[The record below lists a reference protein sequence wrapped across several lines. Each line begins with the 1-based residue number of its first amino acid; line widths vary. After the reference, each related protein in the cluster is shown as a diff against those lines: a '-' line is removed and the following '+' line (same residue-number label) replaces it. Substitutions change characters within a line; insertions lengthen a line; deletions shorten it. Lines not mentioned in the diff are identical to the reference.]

1 MRPEIAPVD
10 STYSR
15 RTVILTHA
23 YFYLTVVLTQQQR
36 TLPSLFAGL
45 PASPEEGEGEEL
57 LSHTNHH
64 DHDYRATVA

>member
-1 MRPEIAPVD
+1 M
-10 STYSR
+10 YSR

-36 TLPSLFAGL
+36 TLTSLSFGL
-45 PASPEEGEGEEL
+45 PASLEEGEEQF
-57 LSHTNHH
+57 SHTNHH